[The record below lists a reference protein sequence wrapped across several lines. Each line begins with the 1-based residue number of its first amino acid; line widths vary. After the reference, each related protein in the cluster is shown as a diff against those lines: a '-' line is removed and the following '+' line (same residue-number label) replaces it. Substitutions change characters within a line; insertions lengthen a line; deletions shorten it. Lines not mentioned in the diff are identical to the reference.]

1 MGLDSGL
8 DALTKARKDET
19 AKEEEEEEEDW
30 QRRHDRR
37 ASPGVVLF
45 FALSYFRDFVILLRL
60 VALHPSRWGP
70 ERFSAARRI
79 FCLPGW

>member
-1 MGLDSGL
+1 MGLDNRL

-19 AKEEEEEEEDW
+19 AKEEEEEEEDR

-45 FALSYFRDFVILLRL
+45 SRFRTFAIS
-60 VALHPSRWGP
+60 
-70 ERFSAARRI
+70 
-79 FCLPGW
+79 